1 MKIILI
7 KCSLILILA
16 SSCTLSKRVVY
27 FNDETKINNEPKTHV
42 PVIQNDDLLSINV
55 SSLDQVSTAPF
66 NLPNSTVNTNTGYTL
81 GSLPPV
87 GYLVDGNGD
96 INFPVIGK
104 LHVQGKNRFEII
116 TELENKL
123 KEYVSHPVISIRILN
138 FKVTVLGEVNR
149 PGTITIPNEKVTI
162 LEAIGISG
170 DLTILGERE
179 NIIVIREVNGE
190 KKQFSVNINSNE
202 IFNSPVYYLQQ
213 NDVIYVKP
221 NRVKINSSVLNTS
234 NAGIIISAISLF
246 LTSFVIISKN

>member
-1 MKIILI
+1 MKKILLTCTIILI
-7 KCSLILILA
+7 IA
-16 SSCTLSKRVVY
+16 SSCRLGKNVVY
-27 FNDETKINNEPKTHV
+27 FNDDVKINNEVKSLGPI
-42 PVIQNDDLLSINV
+42 IQVDDLLSINV

-66 NLPNSTVNTNTGYTL
+66 NLPNSTVITNTGYVL
-81 GSLPPV
+81 GSIPPV

-104 LHVQGKNRFEII
+104 IHVQGKNRFEII
-116 TELENKL
+116 SELENKL
-123 KEYVSHPVISIRILN
+123 KEYVSHPVISLRILN

-162 LEAIGISG
+162 LEALGISG
-170 DLTILGERE
+170 DLTIFGERK
-179 NIIVIREVNGE
+179 NILVIREVNSE

-234 NAGIIISAISLF
+234 NAGLIISAISLF
-246 LTSFVIISKN
+246 LTSYVIITKN